1 MNHWQSKSV
10 AGLSVACTSA
20 ALVLAAVVFARPPQ
34 KDKKDSGAKDSH
46 SVELHIVVTGGPKDT
61 PIANA
66 SVYVRFP
73 QETGFIRKKEKLSE
87 MTLKTNQEGSV
98 KVPPVPTGKVLIQVV
113 AQGWKTY
120 GQWYTLE
127 KDEETIKIKLERPPK
142 WY

>member
-1 MNHWQSKSV
+1 MSV
-10 AGLSVACTSA
+10 AFTSA
-20 ALVLAAVVFARPPQ
+20 VLVLALVAFPRPPQ

-46 SVELHIVVTGGPKDT
+46 SVELHILVTGGPKDAPVT
-61 PIANA
+61 NA

-73 QETGFIRKKEKLSE
+73 VESGFIRKKEKLAE

-120 GQWYTLE
+120 GQWYTLKKE
-127 KDEETIKIKLERPPK
+127 EETIKIKLERPPK